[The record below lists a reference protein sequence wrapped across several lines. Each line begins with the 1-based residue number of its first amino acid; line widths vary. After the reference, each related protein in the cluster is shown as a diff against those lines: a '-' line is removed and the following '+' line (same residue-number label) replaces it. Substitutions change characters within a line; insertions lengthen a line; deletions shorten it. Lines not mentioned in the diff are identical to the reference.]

1 MTNLI
6 SQLVTGEEVLEFEFS
21 VVHCVELP
29 SERGIYETGYARI
42 VPVPSKLSA
51 ASIKAAQEGR
61 LNVVV
66 LVFES
71 MSRLNFMRQL
81 PRSHSFITDSLGG
94 VVMQGL
100 TKVSIKI
107 QFI

>member
-1 MTNLI
+1 M
-6 SQLVTGEEVLEFEFS
+6 LEFEFS
-21 VVHCVELP
+21 VVHCIELP

-42 VPVPSKLSA
+42 VPVPSELSA
-51 ASIKAAQEGR
+51 KSIKAAHEGR
-61 LNVVV
+61 LNVAV

-81 PRSHSFITDSLGG
+81 PRSHAFITDSLKG

-100 TKVSIKI
+100 TKVITKTKI
-107 QFI
+107 

>member
-1 MTNLI
+1 
-6 SQLVTGEEVLEFEFS
+6 VLEFEFS
-21 VVHCVELP
+21 VVHCKEFP

-42 VPVPSKLSA
+42 VAVPSKLSA
-51 ASIKAAQEGR
+51 KSIKAAQEGR
-61 LNVVV
+61 LNVAV

-81 PRSHSFITDSLGG
+81 PRSHAYITNSLGG

-100 TKVSIKI
+100 TKVITNTLPDLKSMSL
-107 QFI
+107 QGD

>member
-1 MTNLI
+1 M
-6 SQLVTGEEVLEFEFS
+6 LEFEFS
-21 VVHCVELP
+21 VVHCIELP

-42 VPVPSKLSA
+42 VPVPSELSA
-51 ASIKAAQEGR
+51 KSIKAAHEGR
-61 LNVVV
+61 LNVAV

-81 PRSHSFITDSLGG
+81 PRSHAFITDSLKG

-100 TKVSIKI
+100 TKVITKTKI
-107 QFI
+107 LNSLWFCLL